1 VLRRDEQLL
10 RRFVACRDA
19 GDTAGAR
26 ERWMELVTDNLGR
39 VEAMVA
45 LWARGG
51 RLSPDER
58 EEALQAA
65 LIKLWR
71 NMVTTFAGTSMGE
84 WVNAV
89 KACVDFACRDVQRAA
104 ARRSSRE
111 APLED
116 SEAAA
121 PREFRAAHEEHR
133 REAERAD
140 ARGFVIWGLE
150 QVGNERRRLVLERT
164 LDGVPAEEIAAE
176 LDVTLD
182 NLYQL
187 RSRGL
192 RDLARLK
199 ERYES

>member
-1 VLRRDEQLL
+1 VGDRDEQTL

-19 GDTAGAR
+19 GDVDGAR
-26 ERWMELVTDNLGR
+26 EAWGELVTDNHDR
-39 VEAMVA
+39 VAA
-45 LWARGG
+45 LVGIWARGG
-51 RLSPDER
+51 RLSADER
-58 EEALQAA
+58 DEAVQAA

-104 ARRSSRE
+104 ARRSGRE
-111 APLED
+111 APLEV
-116 SEAAA
+116 EELA
-121 PREFRAAHEEHR
+121 PREWRAAHEEHA
-133 REAERAD
+133 REGERAD

-150 QVGNERRRLVLERT
+150 QVADARRRRVLEGT

-192 RDLARLK
+192 RELARLK
-199 ERYES
+199 ERYDA